1 MEQYDSRVDAYI
13 AKSADFAK
21 PILTHLRELVHR
33 ASSEIKETMKW
44 SSPFF
49 DYEGPVCQ
57 MAAFNKHCAFGFWKA
72 ALLDDPYQILNQEA
86 DTAGS
91 LGRITSITDLPED
104 EILIQYIQQALLL
117 NKEGIKAPPRPKTPL
132 DKNELGVP
140 TYLTEAL
147 NQHHD
152 AKEHFEKFSPS
163 QKKEYIT
170 WLEDAKTE
178 STRLKRLNTAIE
190 WVSEGKIR
198 HWKYK

>member
-1 MEQYDSRVDAYI
+1 MEQYDSRVGAYI
-13 AKSADFAK
+13 DKSADFAK
-21 PILTHLRELVHR
+21 PILIHLRDLVHR

-49 DYEGPVCQ
+49 DYDGPVCQ

-72 ALLDDPYQILNQEA
+72 ALLNDTHQILNQEA

-91 LGRITSITDLPED
+91 LGRITSIADLPAD

-117 NKEGIKAPPRPKTPL
+117 NKEGIKAPSRPKTPL
-132 DKNELGVP
+132 DKSELNVP
-140 TYLTEAL
+140 PYLTAAL
-147 NQHHD
+147 HQD
-152 AKEHFEKFSPS
+152 ARAQEQFEKFSPS

-170 WLEDAKTE
+170 WLEEAKTE
-178 STRLKRLNTAIE
+178 DTRLKRLNTAIE
-190 WVSEGKIR
+190 WISEGKIR